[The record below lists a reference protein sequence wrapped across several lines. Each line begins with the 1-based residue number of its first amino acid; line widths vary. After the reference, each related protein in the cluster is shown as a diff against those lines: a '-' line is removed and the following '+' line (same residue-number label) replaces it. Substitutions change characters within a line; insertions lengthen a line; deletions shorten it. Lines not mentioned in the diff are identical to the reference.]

1 MANARN
7 HPQVS
12 VHRRWATPDEHDDR
26 CRELAARIESEHP
39 GWLVIWGP
47 YSREFWAFAY
57 LHVPSGTLIHASD
70 PETLLTGILET
81 ETQASRN
88 H

>member
-1 MANARN
+1 M
-7 HPQVS
+7 
-12 VHRRWATPDEHDDR
+12 
-26 CRELAARIESEHP
+26 CREIAARIESEHP

-70 PETLLTGILET
+70 PDVLLAGIGET
-81 ETQASRN
+81 ETKVVAVLGGDRRN
-88 H
+88 HPRPGRGEPGLGPL

>member
-1 MANARN
+1 MAKAGN
-7 HPQVS
+7 HHQVS
-12 VHRRWATPDEHDDR
+12 AHRGWASPDEHDDI
-26 CRELAARIESEHP
+26 CREVAARIESEHP

-57 LHVPSGTLIHASD
+57 LHVPSGTLIHAPD
-70 PETLLTGILET
+70 PENLLTGILEI
-81 ETQASRN
+81 ENRVSRN